1 MAILDKPF
9 VINLFA
15 GPGTGKSTAAAQI
28 FSELKW
34 QGYSC
39 ELVNEFAKEKVW
51 EESFKVL
58 DDQLYIFGKQAH
70 KMHRLV
76 GKVDIIITDSPL
88 LLSVIYDKTKNSNFK
103 GLVLDVHNEFNN
115 FNVYLQRTKKYV
127 QAGRMQ
133 DLAGAKALDKKIY
146 DMLAD
151 DAFGEDTFMFKASKA
166 DIKENLIPSIT
177 GTFDQLKP
185 LVNIL
190 AKKD

>member
-1 MAILDKPF
+1 MSTKVFYMVILEKPF

-39 ELVNEFAKEKVW
+39 ELVTEFAKDKVW

-58 DDQLYIFGKQAH
+58 DDQIYIFGKQVH
-70 KMHRLV
+70 KMRRLV

-88 LLSVIYDKTKNSNFK
+88 LFSLIYDKTKNDNFG
-103 GLVLDVHNEFNN
+103 GLVFDVHDEFENMN
-115 FNVYLQRTKKYV
+115 IFLQREKKYV

-133 DLAGAKALDKKIY
+133 DEAGARKLDDEIEHMLHNYGQKPIY
-146 DMLAD
+146 CPATY
-151 DAFGEDTFMFKASKA
+151 AE
-166 DIKENLIPSIT
+166 IKEHLIPIII
-177 GTFDQLKP
+177 GAYEDIIRFQ
-185 LVNIL
+185 
-190 AKKD
+190 

>member
-1 MAILDKPF
+1 MTLLEKPL

-39 ELVNEFAKEKVW
+39 ELVTEFAKEKVW

-58 DDQLYIFGKQAH
+58 DDQIYIFGKQVH
-70 KMHRLV
+70 KMRRLV

-88 LLSVIYDKTKNSNFK
+88 LFSLVYDQSKNENFHN
-103 GLVLDVHNEFNN
+103 LVVDVHSEFNN
-115 FNVYLQRTKKYV
+115 LNIFLKRHKKYV

-133 DLAGAKALDKKIY
+133 DEADAKKLDEEIL
-146 DMLAD
+146 DMLFENA
-151 DAFGEDTFMFKASKA
+151 GEMAYGEATYAQIHEA
-166 DIKENLIPSIT
+166 VVPLIIGTYEQLIKK
-177 GTFDQLKP
+177 Q
-185 LVNIL
+185 
-190 AKKD
+190 